1 MFFTL
6 IKYIFY
12 KLNLS
17 FPKFRNLMFKKSF
30 TFIKKSMQN
39 RIIISVSAI
48 VAIVLLFKF
57 CEFKKSDDSSINYN
71 TNLIQQQIVNVG
83 KLVVTEGHFSEVLTY
98 KNQEKYLLDMLSF
111 EKKALIIV
119 NADVTVAYDL
129 RKVTYNIDEK
139 NKTITI
145 RNIPK
150 EEIKIAPDIQFY
162 DVEQS
167 KLNPFT
173 GDDYNKINKSVKA
186 NLAKKI
192 EKSSLKTNAQNRLIS
207 ELSKILILT
216 NTMGWKLQYEGKVI
230 ENEKD
235 FNQKIKL

>member
-1 MFFTL
+1 
-6 IKYIFY
+6 
-12 KLNLS
+12 
-17 FPKFRNLMFKKSF
+17 
-30 TFIKKSMQN
+30 MQK
-39 RIIISVSAI
+39 R
-48 VAIVLLFKF
+48 IVLIVVGLLTIFFLFKF
-57 CEFKKSDDSSINYN
+57 CEFKKEDTSTIDYN
-71 TNLIQQQIVNVG
+71 SNLIQQQIVNVG
-83 KLVVTEGHFSEVLTY
+83 KLIVTEGHFSQVLTY
-98 KNQEKYLLDMLSF
+98 KDQDKYFLDLISF

-129 RKVTYNIDEK
+129 RQLKYDIDKK

-145 RNIPK
+145 LHIPK
-150 EEIKIAPDIQFY
+150 EEIKISPDIQFY

-192 EKSSLKTNAQNRLIS
+192 GKSSLKANAQNRLIS

-216 NTMGWKLQYEGKVI
+216 NTMGWTLQYEDKI
-230 ENEKD
+230 INND
-235 FNQKIKL
+235 LDLSQKIKM

>member
-1 MFFTL
+1 MLRRIL
-6 IKYIFY
+6 IGIAVIGGIF
-12 KLNLS
+12 
-17 FPKFRNLMFKKSF
+17 
-30 TFIKKSMQN
+30 
-39 RIIISVSAI
+39 
-48 VAIVLLFKF
+48 LLFKF
-57 CEFKKSDDSSINYN
+57 CDFKKKDDEDITYN
-71 TNLIQQQIVNVG
+71 TNLIQQQILNVG
-83 KLVVTEGHFSEVLTY
+83 KLVVTEGHFSEVITY
-98 KNQEKYLLDMLSF
+98 KNQQKYLLDMLSF
-111 EKKALIIV
+111 EKKALVVV

-129 RKVTYNIDEK
+129 HKMKYDIDEK

-145 RNIPK
+145 VSIPK
-150 EEIKIAPDIQFY
+150 EEIKISPDIQFY

-230 ENEKD
+230 ESEKD
-235 FNQKIKL
+235 FGQKIKL

>member
-1 MFFTL
+1 MLKRIL
-6 IKYIFY
+6 IAIAVIGGIF
-12 KLNLS
+12 
-17 FPKFRNLMFKKSF
+17 
-30 TFIKKSMQN
+30 
-39 RIIISVSAI
+39 
-48 VAIVLLFKF
+48 LLFKY
-57 CEFKKSDDSSINYN
+57 CDFKKNDDEDITYN
-71 TNLIQQQIVNVG
+71 TNLIQQQILNVG
-83 KLVVTEGHFSEVLTY
+83 KLVVTEGHFSEVITY
-98 KNQEKYLLDMLSF
+98 KNQQKYLMDMLSF
-111 EKKALIIV
+111 EKKALVIV

-129 RKVTYNIDEK
+129 HKMKYDIDEV

-145 RNIPK
+145 VSIPK
-150 EEIKIAPDIQFY
+150 EEIKISPDIQFY

-192 EKSSLKTNAQNRLIS
+192 EKSTLKTNAQNRLIS

-230 ENEKD
+230 ESEKD
-235 FNQKIKL
+235 FGKQIKL

>member
-1 MFFTL
+1 MQKRVFIGIGIL
-6 IKYIFY
+6 ISTI
-12 KLNLS
+12 
-17 FPKFRNLMFKKSF
+17 
-30 TFIKKSMQN
+30 
-39 RIIISVSAI
+39 
-48 VAIVLLFKF
+48 LLFKF
-57 CEFKKSDDSSINYN
+57 CEFKKGDSEDLDYN

-83 KLVVTEGHFSEVLTY
+83 KLVVTEGHFAEVITY
-98 KNQEKYLLDMLSF
+98 KNQEKYLMDMLSF

-129 RKVTYNIDEK
+129 HQMKYDIDEK

-145 RNIPK
+145 LSIPK
-150 EEIKIAPDIQFY
+150 EEIKISPDLQFY

-173 GDDYNKINKSVKA
+173 GDDYNKINKLVKA

-192 EKSSLKTNAQNRLIS
+192 EKSSLKSNAKNRLIS
-207 ELSKILILT
+207 ELSKMLILT
-216 NTMGWKLQYEGKVI
+216 NTMNWKLQYEGKTI

-235 FNQKIKL
+235 LSQTIKL

>member
-1 MFFTL
+1 M
-6 IKYIFY
+6 
-12 KLNLS
+12 
-17 FPKFRNLMFKKSF
+17 
-30 TFIKKSMQN
+30 IKK
-39 RIIISVSAI
+39 IIIGII
-48 VAIVLLFKF
+48 VVAAVLLLFKY
-57 CEFKKSDDSSINYN
+57 CDFKKDNEDDITYN

-83 KLVVTEGHFSEVLTY
+83 KLVVTEGHFSEVITY
-98 KNQEKYLLDMLSF
+98 KNQQKYLMNMVSF
-111 EKKALIIV
+111 EKKALIVV

-129 RKVTYNIDEK
+129 HQMKYDIDEK

-145 RNIPK
+145 VSIPK
-150 EEIKIAPDIQFY
+150 EEIKINPDIKFY

-192 EKSSLKTNAQNRLIS
+192 EKSTLKSNAKNRLIS

-216 NTMGWKLQYEGKVI
+216 NTMGWTLQYEGQVV
-230 ENEKD
+230 ETEKD
-235 FNQKIKL
+235 LGQQLKL

>member
-1 MFFTL
+1 MLRRIL
-6 IKYIFY
+6 IGIAVIGGIF
-12 KLNLS
+12 
-17 FPKFRNLMFKKSF
+17 
-30 TFIKKSMQN
+30 
-39 RIIISVSAI
+39 
-48 VAIVLLFKF
+48 LLFKY
-57 CEFKKSDDSSINYN
+57 CDFKKNDDEDITYN
-71 TNLIQQQIVNVG
+71 TNLIQQQILNVG
-83 KLVVTEGHFSEVLTY
+83 KLVVTEGHFSEVITY
-98 KNQEKYLLDMLSF
+98 KNQQKYLLDMLSF
-111 EKKALIIV
+111 EKKALVII

-129 RKVTYNIDEK
+129 HKMKYDIDEK

-145 RNIPK
+145 ISIPK
-150 EEIKIAPDIQFY
+150 EEIKISPDIQFY
-162 DVEQS
+162 NVEQS

-230 ENEKD
+230 ESEKD
-235 FNQKIKL
+235 FGQKIKL

>member
-1 MFFTL
+1 MLKRIL
-6 IKYIFY
+6 IGIGVIVGIF
-12 KLNLS
+12 
-17 FPKFRNLMFKKSF
+17 
-30 TFIKKSMQN
+30 
-39 RIIISVSAI
+39 
-48 VAIVLLFKF
+48 LLFKF
-57 CEFKKSDDSSINYN
+57 CDFKKNDDEDITYN
-71 TNLIQQQIVNVG
+71 TNLIHQQILNVG
-83 KLVVTEGHFSEVLTY
+83 KLVVTEGHFSEVITY
-98 KNQEKYLLDMLSF
+98 KNQQKYLMDMLSF
-111 EKKALIIV
+111 EKKALVVV

-129 RKVTYNIDEK
+129 HKIKYDIDEK

-145 RNIPK
+145 LSIPK
-150 EEIKIAPDIQFY
+150 EEIKISPDIQFY

-230 ENEKD
+230 ESEKD
-235 FNQKIKL
+235 FGKQIKL

>member
-1 MFFTL
+1 ML
-6 IKYIFY
+6 K
-12 KLNLS
+12 
-17 FPKFRNLMFKKSF
+17 
-30 TFIKKSMQN
+30 
-39 RIIISVSAI
+39 RIIVGAVIV
-48 VAIVLLFKF
+48 VAILLAFKF
-57 CEFKKSDDSSINYN
+57 CEFKKGDDSTLDYN

-83 KLVVTEGHFSEVLTY
+83 KLVVTEGHFSEVVTY
-98 KNQEKYLLDMLSF
+98 KNQQKYMMDMLSF

-119 NADVTVAYDL
+119 NADVTVSYDL
-129 RKVTYNIDEK
+129 HQMKYDIDEA

-145 RNIPK
+145 LSIPK
-150 EEIKIAPDIQFY
+150 EEIKISPDIKFY

-167 KLNPFT
+167 QMNPFT

-192 EKSSLKTNAQNRLIS
+192 EKSSLKSNAQNRLIS

-216 NTMGWKLQYEGKVI
+216 NTMGWKLQYNGEVI

-235 FNQKIKL
+235 FATKVKL